1 MAKAW
6 PSMAARP
13 DCVTRACS
21 TRRLSRPLHPQ
32 AHAEPDSAPDVAAL
46 AAGHT
51 VGLARNHPF
60 VDGNKRAAFLATG
73 LFFYLN
79 GYRLNASQADATLAI
94 LAVASGELNESG
106 FADWLR
112 NPTVP
117 G

>member
-46 AAGHT
+46 AAGHP

-79 GYRLNASQADATLAI
+79 GYRLNASQADAALAI

-117 G
+117 N